1 MKVVYKW
8 WSGLM
13 LLAVLLQIG
22 FAGYGAFFVAHKLD
36 GEGKTVNEDIFEDG
50 FGIHAGFGYL
60 VILFGL
66 IFLVIGVIAGIGK
79 WRLGKHGL
87 LFLLLFIQLWLAWIG
102 FEVPVVGF
110 FHPVNAVLIAGLTA
124 WIFYE
129 QWLVPRRAVAAPA

>member
-13 LLAVLLQIG
+13 LIAILLQIG
-22 FAGYGAFFVAHKLD
+22 FAGYGAFYVAHKLD
-36 GEGKTVNEDIFEDG
+36 GEGKTIDDDGFMDG

-60 VILFGL
+60 VILLGL
-66 IFLVIGVIAGIGK
+66 IFLVIGVVAGIGK

-110 FHPVNAVLIAGLTA
+110 FHPVNAVLIAGLTG

-129 QWLVPRRAVAAPA
+129 QWLLPRRAVAAPA